1 MRYITPVIALGLA
14 LLAGPAVRADTVD
27 VSSTTLLTVGE
38 QTRGGVRG
46 ETPELVTVAP
56 AYEILNI
63 AARDVTNPIARDLQL
78 VISTWG
84 SYELADRR
92 WDNGTSSDV
101 TGDVVTGYL
110 SGRLLDDVLTLRLGR
125 AHVMTGVARMI
136 QLDGGEAIVTLPY
149 GVRFSG
155 YAGVPVSQ
163 RFTSRSGVRSWNP
176 VAGDLAYGGRAAW
189 YYAMPGYAGRGL
201 DVGASANV
209 VQNDGDP
216 VRQEVGADFRLQP
229 LARNLTVS
237 GFGAFSLYDERFSE
251 GNLAVSYTILP
262 PLHLTADWR
271 YTAPDLFLSRSSIL
285 SVFSAEN
292 RNDFGGGV
300 RYELTKELEVGADY
314 HLAIEPGEDGDYY
327 GHLAQASLEWERGR
341 TKAGAEVFYLDN
353 LENGYVGGRLFGRQD
368 YGRYFAAADVLGH
381 FFREQINDEDFS
393 ISGTLS
399 AGVDL
404 VKGFSAVVAGRAGM
418 NPFLEQTYDVMAKL
432 VYNQTYRIREVR

>member
-1 MRYITPVIALGLA
+1 
-14 LLAGPAVRADTVD
+14 
-27 VSSTTLLTVGE
+27 
-38 QTRGGVRG
+38 
-46 ETPELVTVAP
+46 
-56 AYEILNI
+56 
-63 AARDVTNPIARDLQL
+63 
-78 VISTWG
+78 
-84 SYELADRR
+84 
-92 WDNGTSSDV
+92 
-101 TGDVVTGYL
+101 
-110 SGRLLDDVLTLRLGR
+110 
-125 AHVMTGVARMI
+125 MI
-136 QLDGGEAIVTLPY
+136 QLDGGEAIVSLPF

-163 RFTSRSGVRSWNP
+163 RFASRSGVRSWNP

-209 VQNDGDP
+209 VEDDGDP

-229 LARNLTVS
+229 LARNLTLS
-237 GFGAFSLYDERFSE
+237 GFGAYSLYDERFSE
-251 GNLAVSYTILP
+251 GNLAVSYDRPAAAPRRP
-262 PLHLTADWR
+262 PTGATPR
-271 YTAPDLFLSRSSIL
+271 RTCSSRGARSSRC
-285 SVFSAEN
+285 SRRRPATTSAAACATSS
-292 RNDFGGGV
+292 R
-300 RYELTKELEVGADY
+300 KELEVGADY

-327 GHLAQASLEWERGR
+327 GHLAEASLEWERGQ